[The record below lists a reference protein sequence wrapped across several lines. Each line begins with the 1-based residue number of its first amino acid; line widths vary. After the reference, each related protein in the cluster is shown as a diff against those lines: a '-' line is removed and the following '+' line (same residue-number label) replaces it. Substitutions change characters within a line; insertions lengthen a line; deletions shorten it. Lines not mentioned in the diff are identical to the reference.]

1 MLKVDSKKMKY
12 EISGSVIENLVE
24 FAYLTEELIKRY
36 GKESIQKVFELGR
49 DESLQED
56 LKNV

>member
-36 GKESIQKVFELGR
+36 GKESIQKVFELGC
-49 DESLQED
+49 DENLQED
-56 LKNV
+56 SRND